1 MTGDYTNPTEKTQ
14 RKLNKVAAGLM
25 EGKKATEALVDAG
38 YSPSSRMVMPAVKK
52 TLKAHL
58 EEQGLTDEEL
68 ARRIKA
74 ATECNTPLVFQ
85 GKRTGQEIPDNRVRV
100 KALELS
106 AELMGHKPGKEYS
119 GSYDKPVNIQVNF
132 GGTTGSA
139 PLAREGGFTVNL
151 PGKDPEQL
159 PPAPDAP
166 QEDEITP
173 E

>member
-1 MTGDYTNPTEKTQ
+1 MTGDYTNPKPETQ

-38 YSPSSRMVMPAVKK
+38 YSPGTRMVMPAVKK
-52 TLKAHL
+52 TLKVHL

-85 GKRTGQEIPDNRVRV
+85 GRRTGQEIPDNRVRV

-119 GSYDKPVNIQVNF
+119 GSYDRPVNIQVNF
-132 GGTTGSA
+132 GGTIGSA
-139 PLAREGGFTVNL
+139 PLAREAGFIVNL

-159 PPAPDAP
+159 PPAPD
-166 QEDEITP
+166 EE
-173 E
+173 